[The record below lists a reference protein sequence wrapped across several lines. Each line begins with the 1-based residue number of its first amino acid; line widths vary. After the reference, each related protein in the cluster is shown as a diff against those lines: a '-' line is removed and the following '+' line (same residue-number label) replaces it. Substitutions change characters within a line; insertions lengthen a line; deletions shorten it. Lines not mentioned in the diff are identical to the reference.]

1 MEKWKG
7 VSARAR
13 ALAETARRNA
23 ELGEARGALAQAF
36 RALGEAY
43 YAKDTLRAAELVN
56 RIDGMK
62 ARVESLLCELDAL
75 RDERRC
81 PRCGAVQ
88 RKEHRFCVQ
97 CGAALETHEA
107 MIDPSLA
114 NTLLKET
121 PMLTV
126 RPSSSR
132 TERRICSAIFIASPQ
147 TARLPVTSSQHS
159 SIPKGSTMS
168 VYEYSLSEQ

>member
-62 ARVESLLCELDAL
+62 ARVESLLCELDAW

-107 MIDPSLA
+107 MIHWPQSGAAQSAPEKQNGENDGPPES
-114 NTLLKET
+114 ET
-121 PMLTV
+121 PA
-126 RPSSSR
+126 
-132 TERRICSAIFIASPQ
+132 E
-147 TARLPVTSSQHS
+147 
-159 SIPKGSTMS
+159 
-168 VYEYSLSEQ
+168 